1 MIEIRQANANDISD
15 IQAVAN
21 EAWPQ
26 AFAQILVPQQIV
38 YMMEMM
44 YSRDALWEQ
53 MVVNGHMFYIAYE
66 DETPIGFISIEHNCN
81 NTGKTKIHK
90 AYIIPQCQR
99 IGIGKVMFDKAIEQ
113 AKGANSSDLFLNV
126 NKYNEKAIA
135 FYNKNGF
142 EIVKEEVID
151 IGNGFVMDD
160 YVFEKK
166 L

>member
-99 IGIGKVMFDKAIEQ
+99 MGIGKVMFDTAIEQ